1 MAETIRLNKVL
12 RELNISID
20 RAVDFL
26 ETKGIEVEK
35 RPTTKISSE
44 VYQVLSDEFE
54 TDANKKVASKEVS
67 EAKLKEKEAL
77 RVEREKEIE
86 AKLQKEEAAKVEV
99 VKAKS
104 TLEGPKQVGKIDLDT
119 KKQKVEP
126 SADATPP
133 QEKENTEEVKEPTE
147 KEVSVTDSNS
157 DESKVVEEVNASKG
171 EFGISYQLRRP
182 VSELINERLPA
193 TIELVVISALI
204 ALISGTLLGV
214 YTGIN
219 RKSFV
224 SDIILAVSLLGV
236 SLPTFVI
243 GILFIYL
250 FAVILGILPSFGRG
264 EVVDLGF
271 WTTGFLSISGW
282 KAIILPSVT
291 LSLFQMTYII
301 RLVRAEMMEILQTDY
316 IKFARARGISENSIK
331 YKHALKNG
339 LIPVIT
345 IAGINIGTLI
355 AFSIITETVFQWP
368 GMGFLF
374 IQAVQFVDIPI
385 MSAYLVF
392 IAFVFVM
399 INFIV
404 DILYYFI
411 DPRIRVKGDVSSG

>member
-1 MAETIRLNKVL
+1 MVMLVVAFVSFSLFNFVGDPINNMVGEET
-12 RELNISID
+12 
-20 RAVDFL
+20 
-26 ETKGIEVEK
+26 
-35 RPTTKISSE
+35 
-44 VYQVLSDEFE
+44 SDEERSEIRE
-54 TDANKKVASKEVS
+54 TLGLNDPIYIQFSRFVS
-67 EAKLKEKEAL
+67 N
-77 RVEREKEIE
+77 
-86 AKLQKEEAAKVEV
+86 AA
-99 VKAKS
+99 
-104 TLEGPKQVGKIDLDT
+104 
-119 KKQKVEP
+119 
-126 SADATPP
+126 
-133 QEKENTEEVKEPTE
+133 
-147 KEVSVTDSNS
+147 
-157 DESKVVEEVNASKG
+157 KG

-182 VSELINERLPA
+182 VSELITERLPA
-193 TIELVVISALI
+193 TIELVLISALI

-219 RKSFV
+219 RKGFF

-264 EVVDLGF
+264 DVVDLGF
-271 WTTGFLSISGW
+271 WSTGFLTISGL

-316 IKFARARGISENSIK
+316 IKFARARGISENNIH